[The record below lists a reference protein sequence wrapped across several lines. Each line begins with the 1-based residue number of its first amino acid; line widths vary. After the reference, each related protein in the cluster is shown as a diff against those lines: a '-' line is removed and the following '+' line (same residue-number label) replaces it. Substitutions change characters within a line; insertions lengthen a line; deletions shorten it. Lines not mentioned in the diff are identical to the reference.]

1 MKQHPRKT
9 VGNASARP
17 GKRETFKA
25 HKAERDGLAEV
36 ITNAMSKRKVPD
48 HIDKRMEG
56 VMPEVKPKRFSK

>member
-9 VGNASARP
+9 VGNATARP
-17 GKRETFKA
+17 GKRETFMA
-25 HKAERDGLAEV
+25 HKAERDGLADV
-36 ITNAMSKRKVPD
+36 INNAMSNRRVKN